1 MNNATNINYTDMTS
15 AVTSAVKGEL
25 SGVNKWINAG
35 VMVHNFYGTETS
47 IAEVKAQFIADAI
60 IPAMDKKHA
69 KALESELP
77 RKGSTEFNAMDE
89 GKKATWEVTNQA
101 KKDARAIAHT
111 MYSRIVRYAFPTEKA
126 ETVART
132 LKTRIS
138 EELSALIKAC
148 EKAEDEDFDILATIN
163 NLRATLALV
172 NT

>member
-1 MNNATNINYTDMTS
+1 MNNATTYTEVTT
-15 AVTSAVKGEL
+15 AVIAAVKGDIA
-25 SGVNKWINAG
+25 GANKWQTAG
-35 VMVHNFYGTETS
+35 QTVRDFYGTET
-47 IAEVKAQFIADAI
+47 AVNEVKAQFIADAI

-69 KALESELP
+69 TALGKELT
-77 RKGSTEFNAMDE
+77 RKGSAEFNSFDE
-89 GKKATWEVTNQA
+89 GQKATWETTNQA

-126 ETVART
+126 ETVARS

-148 EKAEDEDFDILATIN
+148 EKSEDEDFDVLATIN